1 MWCVSNRYESF
12 HRPCFFPD
20 VILDA
25 RGEQKIRYRYE
36 RMMTPY
42 EKLKSLRND
51 TRFLKPSVTFER
63 LDALA
68 VQMSDNEAAAQ
79 LHNAQLQLFQRI
91 HEQSSHSSAFRR
103 PYVSPGGQ
111 YSLTHRRPGFIT
123 FFQTHL
129 GNRDNQ

>member
-79 LHNAQLQLFQRI
+79 
-91 HEQSSHSSAFRR
+91 
-103 PYVSPGGQ
+103 
-111 YSLTHRRPGFIT
+111 
-123 FFQTHL
+123 
-129 GNRDNQ
+129 